1 MIILSVYALVVLR
14 GWLDLDP
21 SLPDHRIAEG
31 LKQFQEVFEVSKLA
45 SGDRLSGDVI

>member
-14 GWLDLDP
+14 GRLDLDSP
-21 SLPDHRIAEG
+21 LPDHWIAER

-45 SGDRLSGDVI
+45 SGDRISWDVI